1 MKVEK
6 SYEITDAK
14 ISFVSLVDKA
24 ANKKQF
30 LITKAEKGHANFATY
45 GRILKVD
52 SEHHYIT
59 GVVYE
64 PMEED
69 SHGNFMTEEEIVK
82 AAYWFAKNG
91 DKVDLQHSFEELS
104 DAVVVET
111 WVAKSDMVI
120 EGEEIKKGTWLMT
133 VEISDADVWDKV
145 QKKEITGF
153 SMGGVGK
160 YSEEDVDLSNIE
172 KGDGKSMNTDTEK
185 KGIFKKLAEAL
196 GFDVIEKGAMTD
208 KYNASIKST
217 RFWTAF
223 HTLEDLLY
231 KYNWNTDRWEYEK
244 DEATI
249 KSALEEFSV
258 ILTDVLSEQNV
269 AKALLTDK
277 PVQKAGKKMSTT
289 NKSKLDEIVQAL
301 NDFTSQFAEEEEPV
315 TKNSEGEKEDD
326 IVKAEDI
333 KTLIQDEIKKAM
345 EAAPATPVKKEEAAK
360 PEGDAKD
367 AVVTKEEIQAIIAA
381 EIKKALG
388 EDDEEDE
395 EVVEKDEKL
404 TKETIADVIRKELA
418 AALKSKGVAT
428 NLNGEA
434 DPVKKSDTHYLR
446 GIL

>member
-91 DKVDLQHSFEELS
+91 DKVDLQHSFEELP

-133 VEISDADVWDKV
+133 VEISDPDVWEKV

-160 YSEEDVDLSNIE
+160 YSDEDVNLNNVE
-172 KGDGKSMNTDTEK
+172 KGDGKVNADTTEK
-185 KGIFKKLAEAL
+185 KGILKKLAEAFGL
-196 GFDVIEKGAMTD
+196 DVVEKGAMTD
-208 KYNASIKST
+208 RYNASIKST

-223 HTLEDLLY
+223 NVLEDLLY
-231 KYNWNTDRWEYEK
+231 KYNWQTDRWEYEGN
-244 DEATI
+244 ESII
-249 KSALEEFSV
+249 KEALEEFSA
-258 ILTDVLSEQNV
+258 IITEVLSEQSIV
-269 AKALLTDK
+269 KALGK
-277 PVQKAGKKMSTT
+277 PVTKAGKKMSST
-289 NKSKLDEIVQAL
+289 NKTKLDEIVQAL
-301 NDFTSQFAEEEEPV
+301 NDFSSQFNDASEEDEEV
-315 TKNSEGEKEDD
+315 IEKSNSNEKGDD
-326 IVKAEDI
+326 TVKP
-333 KTLIQDEIKKAM
+333 DEIKKMIQEEIKKALEPAPEKTEKVNK
-345 EAAPATPVKKEEAAK
+345 EAAEDT
-360 PEGDAKD
+360 
-367 AVVTKEEIQAIIAA
+367 VTKADIKSIIAE

-388 EDDEEDE
+388 EQEEEAGSEDD
-395 EVVEKDEKL
+395 KL
-404 TKETIADVIRKELA
+404 TKEAIADVIRKELSSV
-418 AALKSKGVAT
+418 LKARGIAS
-428 NLNGEA
+428 NLNDQG
-434 DPVKKSDTHYLR
+434 DPVEKSDTHYLK
-446 GIL
+446 GII